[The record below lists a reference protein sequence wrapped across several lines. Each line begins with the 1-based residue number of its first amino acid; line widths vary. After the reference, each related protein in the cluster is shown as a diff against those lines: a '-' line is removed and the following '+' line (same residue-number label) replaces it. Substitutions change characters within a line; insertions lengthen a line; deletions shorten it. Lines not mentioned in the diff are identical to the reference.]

1 MQLIA
6 LFIVLAVL
14 FLICI
19 IPLGVSADYDK
30 DGLKLFLKVAFF
42 SISADFSKKKPKE
55 EKLGKDKKKKKKF
68 NLGFGLA
75 EWLETVKLALRTL
88 GSFGK
93 RLYFERL
100 RLLYVCSTDDPY
112 TTATRYNTVS
122 AALHTLVP
130 LFEKKFTVKNKD
142 IIINTDFDS
151 DKSVIEFGFTAS
163 VRVGWLLIIAFT
175 AAFAFAKIYFRSRK
189 KAKNERMASHG

>member
-1 MQLIA
+1 MIA
-6 LFIVLAVL
+6 LIIVLAVL

-30 DGLKLFLKVAFF
+30 NGLKLFLKVAFF
-42 SISADFSKKKPKE
+42 SISPDFSKKKPKE
-55 EKLGKDKKKKKKF
+55 EKPKKEKKKKF

-75 EWLETVKLALRTL
+75 EWLETVKLALHAL

-100 RLLYVCSTDDPY
+100 RLLYICSTDDPY

-122 AALHTLVP
+122 TVLHTLVP

-142 IIINTDFDS
+142 INIYTDFDS
-151 DKSVIEFGFTAS
+151 DKSVIEFGITVA

-175 AAFAFAKIYFRSRK
+175 AAIAFAKIYLRSRK